1 MAGPAQRIEDYALIG
16 DTQTAA
22 LVGKNG
28 SIDWLCLPRFD
39 SGACFAALLGD
50 ASNGRWLLAPKGEV
64 RRVSRRY
71 EPSTLVLVTEFTTD
85 DGVVEVFDCMP
96 VRRYECSEVLRIVR
110 GVRGSVAMRMELV
123 IRFDYGSS
131 VPWVSKQG
139 GVLRAVAGPHA
150 TYLRTNVPTS
160 GKGLTTQAEFI
171 AHEGESI
178 PFMLGYYPSH
188 LTTPAPIDPY
198 EALDHTFSFWRSV
211 GGAGD
216 VPRAMARPG
225 RALAHYAEGADL
237 CAHGWHRRRPVHFAP
252 RTPGGRA
259 QLGLPLLLVTRRD
272 VHVVRLD
279 DGRLPRRSFGVA
291 RLAGARRGG

>member
-178 PFMLGYYPSH
+178 PFMLGYYP
-188 LTTPAPIDPY
+188 
-198 EALDHTFSFWRSV
+198 
-211 GGAGD
+211 
-216 VPRAMARPG
+216 
-225 RALAHYAEGADL
+225 
-237 CAHGWHRRRPVHFAP
+237 
-252 RTPGGRA
+252 RT
-259 QLGLPLLLVTRRD
+259 
-272 VHVVRLD
+272 
-279 DGRLPRRSFGVA
+279 
-291 RLAGARRGG
+291 